1 MDACSGSSPATI
13 VVGVTHPQTCLVLT
27 GRLRRFREMGFRAIL
42 VSSPGALLD
51 AAAAAAGAEAIPVPM
66 RRRIAPLA
74 DLVSLLR
81 LWRLLRRLKP
91 DLVEF
96 STPKAGLL
104 GCVAA
109 ALCGVRCRVYL
120 LRGLRLETTRGIKRG
135 ILWLAER
142 AAAACAHRVLCNSE
156 SLREKAMAM
165 RLAPARKLHLLG
177 AGSSGGVD
185 LNRFAPGPAAMR
197 KRVGLAPDDLV
208 LGFVGRLT
216 HDKGVPELIEA
227 FDRIVGVEPK
237 ARLLVV
243 GWFDDSED
251 CLSPQL
257 RVRIECHPK
266 IRFTGYV
273 PDAAE
278 YYRAMDVFVLPTWR
292 EGFPNVVLEAQ
303 ASGIPVITTYSTGSR
318 DSVIPDVTG
327 LLVPPGHPE
336 AIAHAATRLLRDPER
351 RLRMGRAGRAW
362 VLENYASDRV
372 LDSTEDYYRN
382 LLSPAA
388 AARLS
393 PGDAADHPASGSPGN
408 NSGCSAAC
416 AGTGTRLRVT
426 APMSPTTSRTW
437 IADRGT

>member
-1 MDACSGSSPATI
+1 M
-13 VVGVTHPQTCLVLT
+13 VGVTHPQTCLVLT
-27 GRLRRFREMGFRAIL
+27 GRLRRFREMGFRVIL

-51 AAAAAAGAEAIPVPM
+51 TAAAIAGAEAIPIPM
-66 RRRIAPLA
+66 RREIAPIA

-81 LWRLLRRLKP
+81 LWRLLHRLKP
-91 DLVEF
+91 DVVEF

-120 LRGLRLETTRGIKRG
+120 LRGLRLETTRGLKRY

-156 SLREKAMAM
+156 SLRAKALAL
-165 RLAPARKLHLLG
+165 RLTPVRQLHLLG
-177 AGSSGGVD
+177 AGSSSGVD
-185 LNRFAPGPAAMR
+185 LKRFAPGPTSIR
-197 KRVGLAPDDLV
+197 KRVGLAQDDLV

-216 HDKGVPELIEA
+216 RDKGVPELTEA
-227 FDRIVGVEPK
+227 FDRIAAIEPK

-243 GWFDDSED
+243 GWFDDSQD
-251 CLSPQL
+251 CLSPEL
-257 RVRIECHPK
+257 RVRIERHPK
-266 IRFTGYV
+266 IRFTGFV
-273 PDAAE
+273 PEAAE
-278 YYRAMDVFVLPTWR
+278 YYRAMDVLVLPTWR

-303 ASGIPVITTYSTGSR
+303 ASSIPVITTYSTGSR
-318 DSVIPDVTG
+318 DSVIPEITG

-336 AIAHAATRLLRDPER
+336 AIAHAVIKLLRDPER

-362 VLENYASDRV
+362 VLENYASERV
-372 LDSTEDYYRN
+372 LDNTEEYYRN

-388 AARLS
+388 AARLLPGTS
-393 PGDAADHPASGSPGN
+393 PDHPPSGSPGN

-416 AGTGTRLRVT
+416 AGTGTRLRAT